1 MSNNIPFYPLLR
13 RDVDI
18 VIALDTSADIQTTPW
33 FERTDGTNCI
43 LRKSKFQDMPNNEE
57 SLAGL

>member
-33 FERTDGTNCI
+33 FERTDGTLLSSTQINN
-43 LRKSKFQDMPNNEE
+43 QVMPNKEE
-57 SLAGL
+57 

>member
-33 FERTDGTNCI
+33 FERTDGTNPQ
-43 LRKSKFQDMPNNEE
+43 LPTKRYVNFQDTQNNEE
-57 SLAGL
+57 